1 MGQPV
6 VFKNEAQMP
15 PLPVS
20 VASTLYNKTGTWR
33 YIRPVYMD
41 KTPPCVEACPAGE
54 DIEGYMYLVARG
66 RFEQAWELIM
76 EENPLPAVCGRVCYH
91 PCEGSCNRGEF
102 DQPLAINAV
111 ERVIGDYGLD
121 FEAKRLRLSASKK
134 EKIAVVGS
142 GPAGLT
148 CAYHLARLGYKV
160 TLFEALPQAGGVLRI
175 GIPKYRLP
183 KDVLDK
189 EISRILSL
197 GVELRSNV
205 KVGQDIPWRD
215 MRGFDALFIAI
226 GVHQSRKLNIPGEDL
241 KGVISGL
248 EFLRAINM
256 GEEVEI
262 GERVVVIGGGNTAM
276 DAARSVLR
284 LGRKPTLLYRRTRAE
299 MPAIEEEIE
308 ETLKEGIKINYLVS
322 PVKIIGENGRVRG
335 LECIRMRLGQPDQS
349 GRRRP
354 IPIEGSNFII
364 DVDTVITAVGEIAQS
379 SFMPEGLEIQ
389 NGVIKTDG
397 KGATNLGKFFAGG
410 DIIDQP
416 HTVVHAI
423 GSGKRA
429 AMAIDC
435 FLRGESL
442 EEKMEKIKMGHKGSL
457 AMRRYLGEEEKDN
470 LQVVRIEDIN
480 LDYFE
485 ESQRQRVPQLK
496 LKERVK
502 GFDEINIGFSRG
514 TAIEEAQRCF
524 NCGVCN
530 MCDNCFIFCPDL
542 AISKREDD
550 HRYQINYDYCK
561 GCGICAEECPRN
573 AISMVREGE

>member
-1 MGQPV
+1 MGQPT
-6 VFKNEAQMP
+6 VFKNETQMP

-33 YIRPVYMD
+33 YIRPVYRD
-41 KTPPCVEACPAGE
+41 KTPPCAEACPAGE
-54 DIEGYMYLVARG
+54 DIEGYMYLVAREK
-66 RFEQAWELIM
+66 FKQAWELIM

-91 PCEGSCNRGEF
+91 PCEACCNRGEF
-102 DQPLAINAV
+102 DQPLAINAI
-111 ERVIGDYGLD
+111 ERVVGDYGLEFD
-121 FEAKRLRLSASKK
+121 ARKLKIGSPRK
-134 EKIAVVGS
+134 ERVAVVGS

-148 CAYHLARLGYKV
+148 CAYHLARLGYNV

-189 EISRILSL
+189 EINRILSL
-197 GVELRSNV
+197 GVELRDNV
-205 KVGQDIPWRD
+205 KVGRDIPWED
-215 MRGFDALFIAI
+215 MKRFDAVFIAI

-256 GEEVEI
+256 GGEVEI
-262 GERVVVIGGGNTAM
+262 GERVAVIGGGNTAM

-284 LGRKPTLLYRRTRAE
+284 LGRNPTVLYRRTRAE

-308 ETLKEGIKINYLVS
+308 ETLKEGIEINYLVS
-322 PVKIIGENGRVRG
+322 PVRILGENGRVRK
-335 LECIRMRLGQPDQS
+335 LECVRMRLGQPDQS

-364 DVDTVITAVGEIAQS
+364 EVDTVITAVGEIAQT

-389 NGVIKTDG
+389 NGVIKTDE
-397 KGATNLGKFFAGG
+397 KGATNLQGFFAGG

-435 FLRGESL
+435 YLRGESL
-442 EEKMEKIKMGHKGSL
+442 EERMEKIKVGHKGSL
-457 AMRRYLGEEEKDN
+457 AVRRYLGEDEQDN
-470 LQVVRIEDIN
+470 LQVVHIEDIN

-485 ESQRQRVPQLK
+485 KSQRQRVPQLSP
-496 LKERVK
+496 KERVK
-502 GFDEINIGFSRG
+502 GFDEVNIGFSRG
-514 TAIEEAQRCF
+514 TAIKEAQRCF

-530 MCDNCFIFCPDL
+530 MCDNCLIFCPDL
-542 AISKREDD
+542 AISRLEDD

-573 AISMVREGE
+573 VISMVRE